1 MHSHVDQIAG
11 DEAELDGARL
21 HYANA
26 PQLSFRASSHEYI
39 EKFNQS
45 AALTSGNAQ
54 DASPAQNSVQSYG
67 FLRRIRIRL
76 RNSVAGSGGTFNA
89 DYPAKL
95 LSAIA
100 LTDPNGAEIYGG
112 PTWSG
117 YETMLAEKYG
127 AYKAVNDTE
136 LSPLFSA
143 STTTPLYVWTIPL
156 ELSESSGYGAL
167 PNFDAQSP
175 YKLKLTLD
183 SNANIWSAAPTTT
196 QPQYLFDYI
205 IECWTLPDAVNKLT
219 GLQQSMFPPG
229 IGQNLFGVQGVG
241 CTVQHWSKSNPGIT
255 ASSAVTA
262 SLIRKGNTFRG
273 IVMVIRNSS
282 NVRQAVSNFPNPLTF
297 QIDGAPLWLNVD
309 PAVIVEE
316 WFRREIGQAAAT
328 SKAADTGVVP
338 VMFAAPDGVNIAGVD
353 GTLGG
358 QGWLGNNQASRIE
371 FAGSWGANANILD
384 VLTNDVN
391 GVSLEGS
398 AYAFAYG
405 QQLAAASMP
414 SVRSGG

>member
-1 MHSHVDQIAG
+1 MPG
-11 DEAELDGARL
+11 
-21 HYANA
+21 
-26 PQLSFRASSHEYI
+26 PQLSFRASAHEYL
-39 EKFNQS
+39 EKFNTGGPF
-45 AALTSGNAQ
+45 TSGNAQ
-54 DASPAQNSVQSYG
+54 DVSPAQNSVQSYG

-95 LSAIA
+95 LNLIS

-117 YETMLAEKYG
+117 YESMLAEKYG
-127 AYKAVNDTE
+127 AYKAVNDPE
-136 LSPLFSA
+136 VSPLFSA

-156 ELSESSGYGAL
+156 ELSESSGYGSL

-175 YKLKLTLD
+175 YKLKLNLD

-205 IECWTLPDAVNKLT
+205 IECWTLPDQVNKLT
-219 GLQQSMFPPG
+219 GLQQSVFPPG

-241 CTVQHWSKSNPGIT
+241 CTVQHWSKSNPSIT

-273 IVMVIRNSS
+273 LAMVVRNSS
-282 NVRQAVSNFPNPLTF
+282 GVRQAVSNFPNPITF
-297 QIDGAPLWLNVD
+297 QVDGAPLWLNFD

-316 WFRREIGQAAAT
+316 WARREVGQLGASNKT
-328 SKAADTGVVP
+328 ADVGVVP
-338 VMFAAPDGVNIAGVD
+338 VMFAAPDAINIAGVD

-371 FAGSWGANANILD
+371 FSGTWGASANVLD

>member
-1 MHSHVDQIAG
+1 MPG
-11 DEAELDGARL
+11 
-21 HYANA
+21 
-26 PQLSFRASSHEYI
+26 PMLSFRASSHEYL
-39 EKFNQS
+39 EKFNTGGPF
-45 AALTSGNAQ
+45 TSGNSQ
-54 DASPAQNSVQSYG
+54 DVSPAQNSVQSYG

-76 RNSVAGSGGTFNA
+76 RNQVAGSGGTFNA

-95 LSAIA
+95 LNAIA

-117 YETMLAEKYG
+117 YDTLLAEKYG
-127 AYKAVNDTE
+127 AYKAVNDPE

-156 ELSESSGYGAL
+156 ELSESSGYGSL

-175 YKLKLTLD
+175 YKLKLNLD

-205 IECWTLPDAVNKLT
+205 IECWTLPDQVNKLT
-219 GLQQSMFPPG
+219 GLQQSVFPPG
-229 IGQNLFGVQGVG
+229 IGQNLFGVNGVG
-241 CTVQHWSKSNPGIT
+241 CTVQHWSKSNPSIT

-273 IVMVIRNSS
+273 LVLVVRNSS
-282 NVRQAVSNFPNPLTF
+282 GVRQAVSNFPNPITF
-297 QIDGAPLWLNVD
+297 QVDGAPLWLNFD

-316 WFRREIGQAAAT
+316 WARREVGQLAST
-328 SKAADTGVVP
+328 NKTADTGVMP

-371 FAGSWGANANILD
+371 FSGTWGASANALD

>member
-1 MHSHVDQIAG
+1 M
-11 DEAELDGARL
+11 
-21 HYANA
+21 
-26 PQLSFRASSHEYI
+26 LSFRASSHEYL
-39 EKFNQS
+39 EKFNTGGPF
-45 AALTSGNAQ
+45 TSGNSQ
-54 DASPAQNSVQSYG
+54 DVSPAQNSVQSYG

-76 RNSVAGSGGTFNA
+76 RNQVAGSGGTFNA

-95 LSAIA
+95 LNAIA

-117 YETMLAEKYG
+117 YDTLLAEKYG
-127 AYKAVNDTE
+127 AYKAVNDPE

-156 ELSESSGYGAL
+156 ELSESSGYGSL

-175 YKLKLTLD
+175 YKLKLNLD

-205 IECWTLPDAVNKLT
+205 IECWTLPDQVNKLT
-219 GLQQSMFPPG
+219 GLQQSVFPPG
-229 IGQNLFGVQGVG
+229 IGQNLFGVNGVG
-241 CTVQHWSKSNPGIT
+241 CTVQHWSKSNPSIT

-273 IVMVIRNSS
+273 LVLVVRNSS
-282 NVRQAVSNFPNPLTF
+282 GVRQAVSNFPNPITF
-297 QIDGAPLWLNVD
+297 QVDGAPLWLNFD

-316 WFRREIGQAAAT
+316 WARREVGQLAST
-328 SKAADTGVVP
+328 NKTADTGVMP

-371 FAGSWGANANILD
+371 FSGTWGASANALD

>member
-1 MHSHVDQIAG
+1 MQ
-11 DEAELDGARL
+11 
-21 HYANA
+21 
-26 PQLSFRASSHEYI
+26 PTLSFRASSHEYL
-39 EKFNQS
+39 EKFNTS
-45 AALTSGNAQ
+45 SALTSGNSQ

-67 FLRRIRIRL
+67 FLRRLRIRL
-76 RNSVAGSGGTFNA
+76 RNNVAGSGGTFNA

-95 LSAIA
+95 LNQIS

-117 YETMLAEKYG
+117 YDAMLAEKYG
-127 AYKAVNDTE
+127 AYKAVNDPE

-143 STTTPLYVWTIPL
+143 STTTPLYIWTIPL

-183 SNANIWSAAPTTT
+183 SNANIWSSAPTTT

-205 IECWTLPDAVNKLT
+205 IECWTLPDQVNKLT
-219 GLQQSMFPPG
+219 GLAQSVFPPG
-229 IGQNLFGVQGVG
+229 IGNNLFGVQGVG
-241 CTVQHWSKSNPGIT
+241 CTVQHWSKSNPSIT

-273 IVMVIRNSS
+273 LVMVVRNSS
-282 NVRQAVSNFPNPLTF
+282 GVRQAVSNFPNPITF
-297 QIDGAPLWLNVD
+297 QVDGAPLWLNTD
-309 PAVIVEE
+309 PALVVEE
-316 WFRREIGQAAAT
+316 WFRREVGQAAAT

-338 VMFAAPDGVNIAGVD
+338 VMFANPDGVNIAGVD

-371 FAGSWGANANILD
+371 FSGTWGANANQLD

-398 AYAFAYG
+398 AYSFAYG
-405 QQLAAASMP
+405 QQLAAASLP
-414 SVRSGG
+414 SVRSGS

>member
-1 MHSHVDQIAG
+1 MG
-11 DEAELDGARL
+11 
-21 HYANA
+21 
-26 PQLSFRASSHEYI
+26 PMLSFRASSHEYI
-39 EKFNQS
+39 EKFNTS
-45 AALTSGNAQ
+45 AALTSGNSQ

-89 DYPAKL
+89 DYPAKIL
-95 LSAIA
+95 NQIS

-112 PTWSG
+112 PTFSG
-117 YETMLAEKYG
+117 YDCMIAEKYG
-127 AYKAVNDTE
+127 AYKAVNDPE
-136 LSPLFSA
+136 ISPLFSA
-143 STTTPLYVWTIPL
+143 STTVPLYCWTIPL
-156 ELSESSGYGAL
+156 ELSESSGYGSL

-175 YKLKLTLD
+175 YKLKLNLD
-183 SNANIWSAAPTTT
+183 SNANIWSSAPTTT
-196 QPQYLFDYI
+196 QPVYLFDYI
-205 IECWTLPDAVNKLT
+205 IECWTLPDQMNKLT
-219 GLQQSMFPPG
+219 GLAQSVFPPG

-241 CTVQHWSKSNPGIT
+241 CTVQHWSKSNPTIT

-273 IVMVIRNSS
+273 LAMIVRNTAGA
-282 NVRQAVSNFPNPLTF
+282 RQAVSNFPNPITW
-297 QIDGAPLWLNVD
+297 QVDGAPLWLNLD
-309 PAVIVEE
+309 PAIVVEE
-316 WFRREIGQAAAT
+316 WFRREVGQGAAT

-358 QGWLGNNQASRIE
+358 QGWLGNNQASRVE
-371 FAGSWGANANILD
+371 FAGTWGANANILD

-414 SVRSGG
+414 SVRSGS

>member
-1 MHSHVDQIAG
+1 MAAG
-11 DEAELDGARL
+11 
-21 HYANA
+21 
-26 PQLSFRASSHEYI
+26 PTLSFRASSHEYL
-39 EKFNQS
+39 EKFNTS

-76 RNSVAGSGGTFNA
+76 RNNVAGSGGTFNA

-95 LSAIA
+95 LQQIS

-117 YETMLAEKYG
+117 YEALMAEKYG
-127 AYKAVNDTE
+127 AYKAVNDPE
-136 LSPLFSA
+136 ISPLFSA

-205 IECWTLPDAVNKLT
+205 IECWTLPDQVNKLT
-219 GLQQSMFPPG
+219 GLAQSVFPPG

-241 CTVQHWSKSNPGIT
+241 CTVQHWSKSNPSIA

-273 IVMVIRNSS
+273 LVMVVRNSS
-282 NVRQAVSNFPNPLTF
+282 GVRQAVSNFPNPITF
-297 QIDGAPLWLNVD
+297 QVDGAPLWLNMD
-309 PAVIVEE
+309 PAVVVEE
-316 WFRREIGQAAAT
+316 WFRREVGQGAAT
-328 SKAADTGVVP
+328 SKTADTGVVP
-338 VMFAAPDGVNIAGVD
+338 VMFAAPDAINIAGVD

-371 FAGSWGANANILD
+371 FSGSWGANANVLD

>member
-1 MHSHVDQIAG
+1 MPG
-11 DEAELDGARL
+11 
-21 HYANA
+21 
-26 PQLSFRASSHEYI
+26 PMLSFRASSHEYL
-39 EKFNQS
+39 EKFNTGGPF
-45 AALTSGNAQ
+45 TSGNSQ
-54 DASPAQNSVQSYG
+54 DVSPAQNSVQSYG

-76 RNSVAGSGGTFNA
+76 RNQTAGSGGTFNA

-95 LSAIA
+95 LNAIA

-117 YETMLAEKYG
+117 YDTMLAEKYG
-127 AYKAVNDTE
+127 AYKAVNDPE

-205 IECWTLPDAVNKLT
+205 IECWTLPDQVNKLT
-219 GLQQSMFPPG
+219 GLQQSVFPPG
-229 IGQNLFGVQGVG
+229 IGQNLFGVNGVG
-241 CTVQHWSKSNPGIT
+241 CTVQHWSKSNPSIT

-273 IVMVIRNSS
+273 LVLVVRNSS
-282 NVRQAVSNFPNPLTF
+282 GVRQAVSNFPNPITF
-297 QIDGAPLWLNVD
+297 QVDGAPLWLNFD

-316 WFRREIGQAAAT
+316 WARREVGQLAST
-328 SKAADTGVVP
+328 NKTADTGVMP

-371 FAGSWGANANILD
+371 FSGTWGANANALD

>member
-1 MHSHVDQIAG
+1 MPG
-11 DEAELDGARL
+11 
-21 HYANA
+21 
-26 PQLSFRASSHEYI
+26 PMLSFRASTHEYL
-39 EKFNQS
+39 EKFNTS
-45 AALTSGNAQ
+45 AALTMGSSQQ

-76 RNSVAGSGGTFNA
+76 RNSVASSGGTFNA

-95 LSAIA
+95 LSSIA

-117 YETMLAEKYG
+117 YEALLAEKYG
-127 AYKAVNDTE
+127 AYKAVNDAE
-136 LSPLFSA
+136 LSQLFSA
-143 STTTPLYVWTIPL
+143 STTTPLYIWTIPL

-183 SNANIWSAAPTTT
+183 SNSNIWSAAPTTT
-196 QPQYLFDYI
+196 QAQVLFDYI
-205 IECWTLPDAVNKLT
+205 IECWTLPDQVNKLT
-219 GLQQSMFPPG
+219 GLAQSVFPPG

-241 CTVQHWSKSNPGIT
+241 CTVQHWSKSNPSIT

-273 IVMVIRNSS
+273 LVMVVRNSS
-282 NVRQAVSNFPNPLTF
+282 GVRQALSNFPNPITF
-297 QIDGAPLWLNVD
+297 QVDGAPLWLNMD
-309 PAVIVEE
+309 PAVVLEE
-316 WFRREIGQAAAT
+316 WFRREVGQAGST
-328 SKAADTGVVP
+328 NKTADTGVLP
-338 VMFAAPDGVNIAGVD
+338 VMFANPDGINIAGVD

-371 FAGSWGANANILD
+371 FSGTWGGSANVLD

-405 QQLAAASMP
+405 QQLSAASMP
-414 SVRSGG
+414 SVRSGS

>member
-1 MHSHVDQIAG
+1 MPG
-11 DEAELDGARL
+11 
-21 HYANA
+21 

-39 EKFNQS
+39 EKFNTS
-45 AALTSGNAQ
+45 LGLTAGNAQ

-76 RNSVAGSGGTFNA
+76 RNQTAGSGGTFNA

-95 LSAIA
+95 LSQLS

-112 PTWSG
+112 PTWSS
-117 YETMLAEKYG
+117 YEAYLAEKYG
-127 AYKAVNDTE
+127 AYKAVNDAQ
-136 LSPLFSA
+136 LSTLFSA
-143 STTTPLYVWTIPL
+143 STTTPLFFWTIPL

-175 YKLKLTLD
+175 YKLKMTLD
-183 SNANIWSAAPTTT
+183 SNANAWQTAPTTT
-196 QPQYLFDYI
+196 QPIYLFDYI
-205 IECWTLPDAVNKLT
+205 IECWTLPDQVNKLT
-219 GLQQSMFPPG
+219 GLQQSVFPPG

-273 IVMVIRNSS
+273 LVMVVRNSS
-282 NVRQAVSNFPNPLTF
+282 GVRQTLANFPNPLTF
-297 QIDGAPLWLNVD
+297 QVDGAPLWLNID
-309 PAVIVEE
+309 PAVVQEE
-316 WFRREIGQAAAT
+316 WFRREVGQAAAT
-328 SKAADTGVVP
+328 NATQDVGVLP
-338 VMFAAPDGVNIAGVD
+338 VMFAAPDGINIAGVD

-371 FAGSWGANANILD
+371 FSGAWGANANVLD

-405 QQLAAASMP
+405 QQLAAASLP
-414 SVRSGG
+414 SVRSGS

>member
-1 MHSHVDQIAG
+1 MA
-11 DEAELDGARL
+11 A
-21 HYANA
+21 A
-26 PQLSFRASSHEYI
+26 PQLSFRASTHEYI
-39 EKFNQS
+39 EKFNTS
-45 AALTSGNAQ
+45 AALTSGNQQ

-76 RNSVAGSGGTFNA
+76 RNSVASSGGTFNA

-95 LSAIA
+95 LSQIA

-117 YETMLAEKYG
+117 YETFIAEKYG
-127 AYKAVNDTE
+127 AYKLINDAQ
-136 LSPLFSA
+136 LSQLFSA
-143 STTTPLYVWTIPL
+143 STTTPLFIWTIPL
-156 ELSESSGYGAL
+156 ELSESSGYGSL

-183 SNANIWSAAPTTT
+183 SNADIFSSAPTTT
-196 QPQYLFDYI
+196 QAQYLFDYI

-229 IGQNLFGVQGVG
+229 IGQNLFGVNGVG

-255 ASSAVTA
+255 ASTA
-262 SLIRKGNTFRG
+262 MTAALIRKGNTFRG
-273 IVMVIRNSS
+273 LAMVVRNTSG
-282 NVRQAVSNFPNPLTF
+282 VRQTLANFPNPLTF
-297 QIDGAPLWLNVD
+297 QIDGAPLWLSVD
-309 PAVIVEE
+309 PAIILEE
-316 WFRREIGQAAAT
+316 WFRREGGQAGST
-328 SKAADTGVVP
+328 NVTADTGVLP
-338 VMFAAPDGVNIAGVD
+338 VMFAVPDGVNIAGVD

-358 QGWLGNNQASRIE
+358 QGWLGNNQASRVE
-371 FAGSWGANANILD
+371 FSGSWGANANVLD

>member
-1 MHSHVDQIAG
+1 MPG
-11 DEAELDGARL
+11 
-21 HYANA
+21 
-26 PQLSFRASSHEYI
+26 PQLSFRASTHEYL
-39 EKFNQS
+39 EKWTTSATLTQS
-45 AALTSGNAQ
+45 GSQQ

-67 FLRRIRIRL
+67 FLRRIRIRM
-76 RNSVAGSGGTFNA
+76 RNIVADSGGTLNA
-89 DYPAKL
+89 DYPDKTLAQ
-95 LSAIA
+95 IA

-117 YETMLAEKYG
+117 YEAALAEKYG
-127 AYKAVNDTE
+127 AYKLNNDPQ
-136 LSPLFSA
+136 LSPLFSG
-143 STTTPLYVWTIPL
+143 SSTTPLYIWTIPL

-175 YKLKLTLD
+175 YKLKTTLD
-183 SNANIWSAAPTTT
+183 SNTNMFSVAPTTT
-196 QPQYLFDYI
+196 QLQAAFDYI
-205 IECWTLPDAVNKLT
+205 IECWTLPDSVNKLT
-219 GLQQSMFPPG
+219 GLSQSMFPPG
-229 IGQNLFGVQGVG
+229 IGQNMWGVNGVG
-241 CTVQHWSKSNPGIT
+241 CTVQHWTKSNPSIT

-262 SLIRKGNTFRG
+262 ALIRKGNTFRG
-273 IVMVIRNSS
+273 LVMVVRNSS
-282 NVRQAVSNFPNPLTF
+282 GVRQTVANFPNPLTF
-297 QIDGAPLWLNVD
+297 QVDGAPLWLGLD

-316 WFRREIGQAAAT
+316 WARREGGQLAAT
-328 SKAADTGVVP
+328 NKTADVGVVP

-358 QGWLGNNQASRIE
+358 QSWLGNNQASRIE
-371 FAGSWGANANILD
+371 FSGSWGGSANVLD

>member
-1 MHSHVDQIAG
+1 MG
-11 DEAELDGARL
+11 
-21 HYANA
+21 
-26 PQLSFRASSHEYI
+26 PMLSFRASSHEYI
-39 EKFNQS
+39 EKFNTS
-45 AALTSGNAQ
+45 AALTSGNSQ

-76 RNSVAGSGGTFNA
+76 RSNVAGSGGTFNA

-95 LSAIA
+95 LNQIS

-117 YETMLAEKYG
+117 YDAAMAEKYG
-127 AYKAVNDTE
+127 AYKAVNDPE
-136 LSPLFSA
+136 ISPLFSA
-143 STTTPLYVWTIPL
+143 STTTPLYCWTIPL
-156 ELSESSGYGAL
+156 ELSESSGYGSL

-175 YKLKLTLD
+175 YKLKLNLD

-205 IECWTLPDAVNKLT
+205 IECWTLPDQVNKLT
-219 GLQQSMFPPG
+219 GLQQSVFPPG

-241 CTVQHWSKSNPGIT
+241 CTVQHWSKSNPIIT

-273 IVMVIRNSS
+273 LVMVVRNSAGA
-282 NVRQAVSNFPNPLTF
+282 RQAVSNFPNPITF
-297 QIDGAPLWLNVD
+297 QVDGAPLWLNLD
-309 PAVIVEE
+309 PAIVVEE
-316 WFRREIGQAAAT
+316 WFRREVGQGAAT
-328 SKAADTGVVP
+328 SKTADTGVVP
-338 VMFAAPDGVNIAGVD
+338 VEFNAPDGINIAGVD

-371 FAGSWGANANILD
+371 FSGTWGANANVLD

>member
-1 MHSHVDQIAG
+1 MQ
-11 DEAELDGARL
+11 
-21 HYANA
+21 
-26 PQLSFRASSHEYI
+26 PTLSFRASSHEYL
-39 EKFNQS
+39 EKFNTS
-45 AALTSGNAQ
+45 AALTSGNSQ

-67 FLRRIRIRL
+67 FLRRLRIRL
-76 RNSVAGSGGTFNA
+76 RNNVAGSGGTFNA

-95 LSAIA
+95 LNQIS

-117 YETMLAEKYG
+117 YDAMLAEKYG
-127 AYKAVNDTE
+127 AYKAVNDPE

-143 STTTPLYVWTIPL
+143 STTTPLYIWTIPL

-183 SNANIWSAAPTTT
+183 SNANIWSSAPTTT

-205 IECWTLPDAVNKLT
+205 IECWTLPDQVNKLT
-219 GLQQSMFPPG
+219 GLAQSVFPPG
-229 IGQNLFGVQGVG
+229 IGNNLFGVQGVG
-241 CTVQHWSKSNPGIT
+241 CTVQHWSKSNPSIT

-273 IVMVIRNSS
+273 LVMVVRNSS
-282 NVRQAVSNFPNPLTF
+282 GVRQAVSNFPNPITF
-297 QIDGAPLWLNVD
+297 QVDGAPLWLNTD
-309 PAVIVEE
+309 PALVVEE
-316 WFRREIGQAAAT
+316 WFRREVGQAAAT

-338 VMFAAPDGVNIAGVD
+338 VMFANPDGVNIAGVD

-371 FAGSWGANANILD
+371 FSGTWGANANQLD

-398 AYAFAYG
+398 AYSFAYG
-405 QQLAAASMP
+405 QQLAAASLP
-414 SVRSGG
+414 SVRSGS

>member
-1 MHSHVDQIAG
+1 MT
-11 DEAELDGARL
+11 
-21 HYANA
+21 A
-26 PQLSFRASSHEYI
+26 PQLSFRASAHEYI
-39 EKFNQS
+39 EKFNSS
-45 AALTSGNAQ
+45 ATLTMGTSQQ

-76 RNSVAGSGGTFNA
+76 RNSVASSGGTFNA

-95 LSAIA
+95 LSQIA

-117 YETMLAEKYG
+117 YEAMLAEKYG

-136 LSPLFSA
+136 LSQLFSA
-143 STTTPLYVWTIPL
+143 STTTPLYIWTVPL

-183 SNANIWSAAPTTT
+183 TNTNIWSSAPTTT
-196 QPQYLFDYI
+196 QAQVVFDYL

-219 GLQQSMFPPG
+219 GLAQSMFPPG
-229 IGQNLFGVQGVG
+229 IGQGLFGVNGVG
-241 CTVQHWSKSNPGIT
+241 CTVQHWSKSNPAVT

-273 IVMVIRNSS
+273 LVLVVRNSS
-282 NVRQAVSNFPNPLTF
+282 SVRQALSNFPNPMTF
-297 QIDGAPLWLNVD
+297 QVDGAPLWLNID
-309 PAVIVEE
+309 PAVVLEE
-316 WFRREIGQAAAT
+316 WFRREVGQAGST
-328 SKAADTGVVP
+328 NKSADTGVLP

-353 GTLGG
+353 GTLGA

-371 FAGSWGANANILD
+371 FSGTWGSNANVLD
-384 VLTNDVN
+384 CLTNDVN

-398 AYAFAYG
+398 AYAFAFG
-405 QQLAAASMP
+405 NQIAAASMP